1 MATNLPTTTSSTNQ
15 FFNGYN
21 NQQINIDPEVYG
33 QVYAFFAAKTT
44 SEAAAQQLTQNVIL
58 LTYDNKLD
66 PLKIIND
73 FNKAATDS
81 ELKTLLVAFFNSL
94 RPSTSK
100 LGFSS
105 NNNYTNQWIQR
116 NILV

>member
-1 MATNLPTTTSSTNQ
+1 MATNLPETTSNTIQ
-15 FFNGYN
+15 IFNGYTN
-21 NQQINIDPEVYG
+21 NQTEIDSEVYG
-33 QVYAFFAAKTT
+33 KVYAFFAAKTT
-44 SEAAAQQLTQNVIL
+44 SAAAAQQLTKNIIL

-73 FNKAATDS
+73 FNKAANESD
-81 ELKTLLVAFFNSL
+81 LKTLLIAFFNSL

-100 LGFSS
+100 LGFSG
-105 NNNYTNQWIQR
+105 NNYTNQWVQR